1 MKHIYF
7 CIGLLFS
14 GSFIYTMNEDM
25 PLPAD
30 ISSPTANKE
39 VSQKNL
45 QPTMPPEDQEEDD
58 EEEQE
63 DDLNENEKIPSIPA
77 PATDYNTQ
85 LLQEIKNELSEI
97 KKSLNELIEFKRPQ
111 SAQENMVQEN

>member
-1 MKHIYF
+1 MKHVYLY
-7 CIGLLFS
+7 IGLLFS
-14 GSFIYTMNEDM
+14 GSLIHTMNEDM

-30 ISSPTANKE
+30 ISSPTINKE
-39 VSQKNL
+39 VPQKNL
-45 QPTMPPEDQEEDD
+45 QPTMPPDYREDD

-63 DDLNENEKIPSIPA
+63 EDLNENENLPSMPA
-77 PATDYNTQ
+77 PTTDYNTQ

-111 SAQENMVQEN
+111 STQENMVQEN